1 MIGVREPRGSIAR
14 ANPAPAPRPTESIPD
29 LVAKIRSVPDEAR
42 HFSVTAAGARS
53 AHRIDADLLDAL
65 LAEGLPSVGP
75 PGGRLFDDYD
85 LGNAALHLGLMS
97 VRRMAIRSWAHALR
111 RNSERDFSRAR
122 VGFVPRCPAPGHRHP
137 CQFGLLQPGG
147 RRRIV
152 PGPGSG
158 TAAISHLDV
167 ELRGGW
173 PTIEPAARDL
183 IAELADVQFFILP
196 EVVRWDPAFLM
207 RTRIAD
213 CGGAADWL
221 VKEGR
226 RRGLTTRFSFGL
238 LVTSPYATPHCW
250 AEFRTDG
257 IWVPVDPM
265 LIGVMPSLDREQW
278 PPYRSAGAIMSRLS
292 GRFTKVA
299 SHGGIWTAL
308 SMPTE
313 YLP

>member
-1 MIGVREPRGSIAR
+1 VR
-14 ANPAPAPRPTESIPD
+14 
-29 LVAKIRSVPDEAR
+29 KIRSVPDEAR
-42 HFSVTAAGARS
+42 HFCVTAAGARS

-122 VGFVPRCPAPGHRHP
+122 VGFVPRCPAPGHPHP

-152 PGPGSG
+152 PGPGNG

-250 AEFRTDG
+250 AEFRADG

-313 YLP
+313 YRP